1 MNCPHCNTPNDPANR
16 FCVNCGLDIHIQP
29 MARGTPSAVGVLGV
43 QTAQLL
49 IALFGL
55 SILNSILTGL
65 AFVEELEIPDFR
77 LSAPSVITFLI
88 YLVAVILLI
97 NYVRMLGYL
106 WPQAFPRY
114 PEVMVLVAVV
124 IYLILFTMAYQSLK
138 PFILAYATDTVPLT
152 LLQVILLFVSL
163 IMVGRASVIVYNA
176 LPVWLSDLRW
186 QMPAR
191 PEKENE

>member
-1 MNCPHCNTPNDPANR
+1 MNCPHCNTPNDPSNR
-16 FCVNCGLDIHIQP
+16 FCVNCGRDIHVQP
-29 MARGTPSAVGVLGV
+29 MARGTPSAVGALGV
-43 QTAQLL
+43 QTVQLF

-65 AFVEELEIPDFR
+65 AFVEELRIPDFE
-77 LSAPSVITFLI
+77 LSTPSVITFLI
-88 YLVAVILLI
+88 YFVAVILLV
-97 NYVRMLGYL
+97 NYVRMLSFL

-114 PEVMVLVAVV
+114 PEVMALVGGV
-124 IYLILFTMAYQSLK
+124 IYLILFTLAYQGLK
-138 PFILAYATDTVPLT
+138 PLILAYATDTIPLT

-191 PEKENE
+191 TEKENE